1 MIGGARGTYGRREMD
16 RVLWLIRL
24 KGRDQGVDERIIL
37 KHVFEKIG
45 MVGVDWINLAH
56 VGTSGGLF

>member
-1 MIGGARGTYGRREMD
+1 MD